1 MFEYAFFD
9 LDGTLTDPSLGIT
22 NSIMHA
28 LRRMSKP
35 VPPRE
40 ELYRFIGPP
49 LIPAFEEFI
58 GMTHEEAILAL
69 GYYREYFGVKGLFE
83 NTVYDGIGEM
93 LCTLSN
99 NGVKIVLATSKPEEY
114 AAQILEHFSLDK
126 YFTGI
131 YGATMDEKRVAKS
144 DVISYGIEMLT
155 EKLDTQA
162 EQIRSH
168 GVMIGDRRHDI
179 EGGMKCSLSTV
190 GVLWGFGS
198 REELET
204 AGADRIATDI
214 QSLTETLL
222 G

>member
-28 LRRMSKP
+28 LRRMGKP
-35 VPPRE
+35 VPPRK

-49 LIPAFEEFI
+49 LIPAFEEFL
-58 GMTHEEAILAL
+58 GMTRAEASMAL
-69 GYYREYFGVKGLFE
+69 EYYREYFGVTGLFE
-83 NTVYDGIGEM
+83 NTVYDGIAEM
-93 LCTLSN
+93 LCTLADS
-99 NGVKIVLATSKPEEY
+99 GVKNVLATSKPEEY

-126 YFTGI
+126 YFIGI
-131 YGATMDEKRVAKS
+131 YGATMDEKRVAKA
-144 DVISYGIEMLT
+144 DVISYGIETLT
-155 EKLDTQA
+155 DKLGVQA
-162 EQIRSH
+162 EQIKSH

-179 EGGMKCSLSTV
+179 EGGAKCGLSTV

-204 AGADRIATDI
+204 AGAERIAPDI
-214 QSLTETLL
+214 PTLTEIIL